1 MTSNGDEDDHDD
13 DRAVY
18 VRYHPIVLK
27 FLLNK
32 VPSGTREEANELA
45 AIVFLRFFEKRRKGP
60 LMDKDKQPIRLL
72 KSFLLGIAR
81 RVLLERLRDLAKGS
95 SDEEIEEQS
104 IADLGRSFSSQ
115 LSLAERKSCIQE
127 CMRMLPLYEQ
137 LVIESVIHQEMTY
150 LEIAQF
156 LGIPL
161 GTVATHYSRARK
173 HLEVLYLRHCSKA
186 EARADDGS
194 GDTDESALRRAY
206 PWYDASTGAIDD
218 RKLLAATMRDC
229 AKSLVDLPNWYL
241 ELQVP
246 RALPAATPTELS
258 NLARS
263 VWEAWRL
270 AAPPTP
276 GAR

>member
-45 AIVFLRFFEKRRKGP
+45 AIVFLRFFEKRAKGP
-60 LMDKDKQPIRLL
+60 LVDKNKQPIRLL
-72 KSFLLGIAR
+72 KPYLLGIAR

-104 IADLGRSFSSQ
+104 VADLGRSFSSQ
-115 LSLAERKSCIQE
+115 LSIAERRSCIQE

-150 LEIAQF
+150 LEVAQL
-156 LGIPL
+156 LGVPL
-161 GTVATHYSRARK
+161 GTVATHYSRGRK
-173 HLEVLYLRHCSKA
+173 HLEALYLLHCPKGGPGNA
-186 EARADDGS
+186 ANGTNGA
-194 GDTDESALRRAY
+194 ALRRAY
-206 PWYDASTGAIDD
+206 PWYDASAGTIDD
-218 RKLLAATMRDC
+218 RKLLAAATREH
-229 AKSLVDLPNWYL
+229 AQALARIPEWYAAL
-241 ELQVP
+241 EVP
-246 RALPAATPTELS
+246 RALPDATLTELS
-258 NLARS
+258 TLARS
-263 VWEAWRL
+263 VWHAWHL
-270 AAPPTP
+270 AGHP
-276 GAR
+276 GIG